1 MVEYIRSAI
10 VALVSCLITLFSPIE
25 DIMLGMVVLL
35 AVNGLFGLLA
45 DIFNGV
51 GWKTKGNRIPLSDSR
66 FFCLGNEFVC
76 CWKIHTQARGSHN
89 VC

>member
-51 GWKTKGNRIPLSDSR
+51 GWRTKKAIGFLYQTAVFSS
-66 FFCLGNEFVC
+66 
-76 CWKIHTQARGSHN
+76 W
-89 VC
+89 